1 MPIRQPWPTH
11 PPGFTVPRP
20 AKGCCTAS
28 SAGNGLLLRRW
39 TGPRDVESR
48 VIAEV
53 DLERAKR
60 DRSRPARP
68 AAAVAL
74 LGVAAV
80 GSGSQRRLE
89 FVKLPALSHQDSM
102 RGGRDVVLSRPQGK
116 CARNSRG
123 IKDMRAEPVFHERT
137 GSPINSRPFR
147 PNSSLV
153 RSDQRSGQTQGSRRP
168 FVRRATAWG
177 GSQHTPRCRCA
188 TWLESSLPPRPL
200 ALPAAAGMLA
210 GPTREWDTRNRW
222 PQMGYGFSRT
232 RPHDSSSPRDLSR
245 SDHCFAPRMQ
255 KKCPQPTESNCV
267 TRRHSNTKLSGYLDG
282 ADCHYF
288 VTTAGSKPVK
298 SSAIG

>member
-1 MPIRQPWPTH
+1 MWFF
-11 PPGFTVPRP
+11 PGRKGNVPE
-20 AKGCCTAS
+20 T
-28 SAGNGLLLRRW
+28 L
-39 TGPRDVESR
+39 
-48 VIAEV
+48 
-53 DLERAKR
+53 
-60 DRSRPARP
+60 
-68 AAAVAL
+68 
-74 LGVAAV
+74 V
-80 GSGSQRRLE
+80 GSRR
-89 FVKLPALSHQDSM
+89 
-102 RGGRDVVLSRPQGK
+102 
-116 CARNSRG
+116 CARNR
-123 IKDMRAEPVFHERT
+123 FFTERT

-177 GSQHTPRCRCA
+177 GSQYTPRSRCA

-222 PQMGYGFSRT
+222 PQMDYGFSRT
-232 RPHDSSSPRDLSR
+232 RHHDSSSPRDLSR

-267 TRRHSNTKLSGYLDG
+267 TRRHSDTKISGYIDG